1 MEKTVEAHH
10 LRKFFGTFE
19 AVKGISFE
27 VFTGEIFGLLGP
39 NGAGKT
45 TTLRMLAGILQPS
58 EGSSFIA
65 GHSMQNNRL
74 QAGQELGFLTG
85 DMNLYERLNPIEI
98 LTYFAELYQ
107 VPKNEIRPRVEELVE
122 MFEMQAFAK
131 RLSGKLSTGQKQRVA
146 IARTLVHH
154 PKVIILDEPTT
165 GLDIMA
171 SEMILN
177 FIQKVA
183 REQNKTVIFSTHNL
197 SEVERLCQR
206 IGIIHRGSLIAL
218 GEVAQVKA
226 QKQQESLA
234 AAFFEL
240 VSGEVSEVRIEGT
253 DVNA

>member
-1 MEKTVEAHH
+1 MEKTVEAHN

-19 AVKGISFE
+19 AVKGISFD
-27 VFTGEIFGLLGP
+27 VFAGEIFGLLGP

-58 EGSSFIA
+58 EGSSLIA
-65 GHSMQNNRL
+65 GHSMQADRL

-107 VPKNEIRPRVEELVE
+107 VPKGSIKSKVEELVE

-146 IARTLVHH
+146 IARTLVHN

-171 SEMILN
+171 SEMILS

-183 REQNKTVIFSTHNL
+183 QEQHKTVIFSTHNL
-197 SEVERLCQR
+197 SEVERLCKR
-206 IGIIHRGSLIAL
+206 IGIIHKGNLIAL
-218 GEVAQVKA
+218 GELEEVKA
-226 QKQQESLA
+226 QKQKENLA

-240 VSGEVSEVRIEGT
+240 VSEEEESEMTGVR
-253 DVNA
+253 V